1 MSRRPQKPNRR
12 ASSPQASA
20 SSPREFRLPEN
31 TTPALPAVEDFAGLD
46 MPAALLKTLTAQ
58 GVTTPFP
65 IQAATLPNS
74 LAGRD
79 LLGRGRTGS
88 GKTLAFGLALL
99 ARTAGLRAEPKAPLA
114 LVLVPTRE
122 LAQQVTDAL
131 TPYATAVN
139 LRLAT
144 VVGGLSI
151 TKQAGT
157 LRRGAEVVVATP
169 GRLNDLVERGD
180 CVLDQVRITVLDE
193 ADQMT
198 DMGFLPQITKLI
210 QHVRPDGQRM
220 LFSATLDRNIDRL
233 VQRFLT
239 DPVVHSVD
247 PSAGA
252 VTTMEHHVLHVQD
265 ETDKKAV
272 TTRIAARD
280 GRVILF
286 LDTKRSADRLAK
298 RLLAVGVRAAA
309 LHGGRSQPQRN
320 RTLEQFKNG
329 QVTALVATNVAARG
343 IHVDD
348 LDLVVN
354 VDPPTDHKDYL
365 HRGGRTARA
374 GGSGSVVTLVLPD
387 QKRDVTRLMSDAG
400 IRPRTARITSSDAE
414 LTTIT
419 GAREPSGVA
428 VTIEVPSRRRRPA
441 RRPAPSAA
449 GAPADAAETAAG
461 QYGDRCGSPYGEP
474 GLDRRAAA
482 GTTASDSTSAS
493 GGRGAARRAGSG
505 GATGGAVGAGG
516 RSADRQSAAGAAT
529 RAASGKVAR
538 GSGRRTAAGGATGG
552 AAGTGGR
559 GSGSRGGRRAP
570 PRDALPLNAAG
581 GHLTTVAGR
590 ADTCAGSAPVTVAGV
605 GRICRSDVVFG
616 PGTELLGPPG
626 RPGRVLSR

>member
-1 MSRRPQKPNRR
+1 MSRRPQKKTNRR
-12 ASSPQASA
+12 VSSPPPSA
-20 SSPREFRLPEN
+20 SSPREFRLPDT
-31 TTPALPAVEDFAGLD
+31 TTPALPAVEDFAALD
-46 MPAALLKTLTAQ
+46 MPAGLLKTLTAQ

-99 ARTAGLRAEPKAPLA
+99 ARTAGLRAEPRAPLA

-122 LAQQVTDAL
+122 LALQVTEAL

-144 VVGGLSI
+144 VVGGLSL
-151 TKQAGT
+151 TRQADV
-157 LRRGAEVVVATP
+157 LRRGAEVVVASP

-210 QHVRPDGQRM
+210 RQVRPDGQRL

-233 VQRFLT
+233 VQQFLT

-252 VTTMEHHVLHVQD
+252 VSTMEHHVLHLQD

-343 IHVDD
+343 IHIDD

-374 GGSGSVVTLVLPD
+374 GDSGSVVTLVLPD

-414 LTTIT
+414 LATLT

-428 VTIEVPSRRRRPA
+428 VTIELPQPPAPPASRPSRRRRNPG
-441 RRPAPSAA
+441 A
-449 GAPADAAETAAG
+449 GAPTGTAPAPRG
-461 QYGDRCGSPYGEP
+461 R
-474 GLDRRAAA
+474 
-482 GTTASDSTSAS
+482 
-493 GGRGAARRAGSG
+493 RGAAAPTATAAASTTEGRGPTRRSRSGAATGAAADTNGHGTGRPARSG
-505 GATGGAVGAGG
+505 GAGGGTTGAGSRGGG
-516 RSADRQSAAGAAT
+516 RRTTPDAAT
-529 RAASGKVAR
+529 GTTPAKAAR
-538 GSGRRTAAGGATGG
+538 GSGRPASSGGTGGRAASGAAASGKTGRGSGGAAGTRGSDRRATAGTSTGAASGGPRGAGRQAGNRGGGATGG
-552 AAGTGGR
+552 AAGGGGR
-559 GSGSRGGRRAP
+559 GSDRRG
-570 PRDALPLNAAG
+570 
-581 GHLTTVAGR
+581 V
-590 ADTCAGSAPVTVAGV
+590 
-605 GRICRSDVVFG
+605 
-616 PGTELLGPPG
+616 
-626 RPGRVLSR
+626 

>member
-1 MSRRPQKPNRR
+1 MPRRYQKPNRG
-12 ASSPQASA
+12 SSPSRPSSAPQA
-20 SSPREFRLPEN
+20 PQEFRLPES
-31 TTPALPAVEDFAGLD
+31 TTPALPAVAEFADLD

-65 IQAATLPNS
+65 IQGATLPNS

-99 ARTAGLRAEPKAPLA
+99 ARTAGLRAESKAPLA
-114 LVLVPTRE
+114 LILVPTRE

-139 LRLAT
+139 LRMAT

-151 TKQAGT
+151 TKQAAT
-157 LRRGAEVVVATP
+157 LRRGAEVLVASP

-180 CVLDQVRITVLDE
+180 CVLHDVRITVLDE

-210 QHVRPDGQRM
+210 QQVNPDGQRM
-220 LFSATLDRNIDRL
+220 LFSATLDRNIDKL

-252 VTTMEHHVLHVQD
+252 VTTMEHHVLHLQD

-298 RLLAVGVRAAA
+298 RLLSVGVRAAA

-320 RTLEQFKNG
+320 RALEQFKTG
-329 QVTALVATNVAARG
+329 EITALVATNVAARG
-343 IHVDD
+343 IHIDD

-374 GGSGSVVTLVLPD
+374 GGSGSVVTLVLPE
-387 QKRDVTRLMSDAG
+387 QKREMNQLMSAAG
-400 IRPRTARITSSDAE
+400 ISPKTARVTSSAPE
-414 LTTIT
+414 LAAIT

-428 VTIEVPSRRRRPA
+428 VVIATPEPTPPKTSRPARRSGSGSEGAGRSGRRRRPA
-441 RRPAPSAA
+441 GA
-449 GAPADAAETAAG
+449 GTGEGTAG
-461 QYGDRCGSPYGEP
+461 QGRKPEGRSKP
-474 GLDRRAAA
+474 G
-482 GTTASDSTSAS
+482 TASGGTGAS
-493 GGRGAARRAGSG
+493 GGRGTGRRTSAEGAKGG
-505 GATGGAVGAGG
+505 GAA
-516 RSADRQSAAGAAT
+516 
-529 RAASGKVAR
+529 
-538 GSGRRTAAGGATGG
+538 GRRTAGG
-552 AAGTGGR
+552 AATGKAPARGTARRAPGERTPGTGGSDR
-559 GSGSRGGRRAP
+559 RGGRRP
-570 PRDALPLNAAG
+570 AA
-581 GHLTTVAGR
+581 
-590 ADTCAGSAPVTVAGV
+590 S
-605 GRICRSDVVFG
+605 
-616 PGTELLGPPG
+616 
-626 RPGRVLSR
+626 